1 MTPTKLTRSFST
13 GYALMSNALP
23 PTIILCEPQ
32 SPGNIGSVARAM
44 ANFNAHDLRLV
55 NPCDHLHPEAKKFAV
70 GAYHL
75 LESAQIYPDLPSAVS
90 DLQISIATTRRQGQL
105 RGELIESSRLHEHLF
120 NGLSTQTKLGL
131 VFGREDSGLTSI
143 ELALCSHV
151 ATVSTSDEQGSLNL
165 AQAVLLFLYEIA
177 RQPSAEEIQADF
189 DRPSQGELNG
199 LFEQMHEVL
208 DRIAF
213 LNPSRPESAL
223 HKLRQLT
230 LRANP
235 DRAETAL
242 LRGVWSQ
249 LASSINDWRGR
260 RKGKN

>member
-1 MTPTKLTRSFST
+1 MIP
-13 GYALMSNALP
+13 A
-23 PTIILCEPQ
+23 IILCEPQ

-44 ANFNAHDLRLV
+44 ANFGASDLRLI
-55 NPCDHLHPEAKKFAV
+55 NPCDHLHPDAKKMAV
-70 GAYHL
+70 GAAHL
-75 LESAQIYPDLPSAVS
+75 LESAHVYPDLSSAVS

-105 RGELIESSRLHEHLF
+105 RGELIESSRLHDQLL
-120 NGLSTQTKLGL
+120 NNLSNQTSLGL
-131 VFGREDSGLTSI
+131 VFGREDSGLTSDEI
-143 ELALCSHV
+143 SLCSHV

-177 RQPSAEEIQADF
+177 RQPGGENIQEES

-213 LNPSRPESAL
+213 LNPSRPEAAMQ
-223 HKLRQLT
+223 KLRQLT

-260 RKGKN
+260 RKGKS

>member
-1 MTPTKLTRSFST
+1 MNKVLHPV
-13 GYALMSNALP
+13 
-23 PTIILCEPQ
+23 IILCEPQ

-44 ANFNAHDLRLV
+44 VNFGSNDLRLV
-55 NPCDHLHPEAKKFAV
+55 TPCDHLHPDAKKFAV
-70 GAYHL
+70 GAVHL
-75 LESAQIYPDLPSAVS
+75 LESAIIYPDLVAAVR
-90 DLQISIATTRRQGQL
+90 DLHITVATTRREGAL
-105 RGELIESSRLHEHLF
+105 RGELIESSRLQEQLLA
-120 NGLSTQTKLGL
+120 NLTGQTKLGL
-131 VFGREDSGLTSI
+131 VFGREDSGLTSHEI
-143 ELALCSHV
+143 GLCTHV
-151 ATVSTSDEQGSLNL
+151 ATVDTSDEQGSLNL

-177 RQPSAEEIQADF
+177 RQSDAETKQESF

-199 LFEQMHEVL
+199 LFEQMHNVL

-213 LNPSRPESAL
+213 LNPSRPETAL
-223 HKLRQLT
+223 HKLKQLT

-235 DRAETAL
+235 DSAEVAL

>member
-1 MTPTKLTRSFST
+1 MTRT
-13 GYALMSNALP
+13 LP
-23 PTIILCEPQ
+23 PAIILCEPQ
-32 SPGNIGSVARAM
+32 NPGNIGSVARAM
-44 ANFNAHDLRLV
+44 ANFGASDLRLIT
-55 NPCDHLHPEAKKFAV
+55 PCDHLDQEAKKFAV
-70 GAYHL
+70 GAVHL
-75 LESAQIYPDLPSAVS
+75 LESAQIYPDLAAAVS
-90 DLQISIATTRRQGQL
+90 DLQISIATTRRTGEL
-105 RGELIESSRLHEHLF
+105 RGKLIESSRLHEQLL
-120 NGLSTQTKLGL
+120 NGLSAQTKLGL
-131 VFGREDSGLTSI
+131 IFGREDSGLTSN

-151 ATVSTSDEQGSLNL
+151 ASISTSDEQGSLNL
-165 AQAVLLFLYEIA
+165 AQAVLLFLYELA
-177 RQPSAEEIQADF
+177 RQPGTKVIQDDF

-223 HKLRQLT
+223 HKLKQLT

-235 DRAETAL
+235 DRNETAL

-260 RKGKN
+260 RKGRN